1 MYKKSD
7 STIRKQTQYRGIG
20 KKERER
26 VNGWLVS
33 FKNSYYNLRL
43 NGEK

>member
-1 MYKKSD
+1 MYKKSN

-20 KKERER
+20 KKERESEW
-26 VNGWLVS
+26 VVGFL
-33 FKNSYYNLRL
+33 NSYYNLRL